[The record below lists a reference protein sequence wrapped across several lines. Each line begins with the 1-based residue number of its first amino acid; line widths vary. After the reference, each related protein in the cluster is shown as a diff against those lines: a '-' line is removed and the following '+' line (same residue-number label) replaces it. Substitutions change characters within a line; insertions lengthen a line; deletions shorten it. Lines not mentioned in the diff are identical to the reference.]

1 MSVED
6 DLSDTI
12 QKKKEF
18 MYNLKDLYDETDL
31 KDMIDLIQECREY
44 LLKVANEE
52 IDFNFYPDE
61 GVNLTNIRGIVEHV
75 MFHVDQLNIRNGING

>member
-1 MSVED
+1 MSVEN

-18 MYNLKDLYDETDL
+18 MYNLKDLYDERDL

-44 LLKVANEE
+44 LLKVANEK

-61 GVNLTNIRGIVEHV
+61 GVNLTNITGIIDHV
-75 MFHVDQLNIRNGING
+75 RFHVDQLNIRNGING

>member
-61 GVNLTNIRGIVEHV
+61 GVNLTNITGIIDHIG
-75 MFHVDQLNIRNGING
+75 FHVDQLDIRNGMNG

>member
-1 MSVED
+1 LSVEN

-18 MYNLKDLYDETDL
+18 MYNLKDLYDERDL

-44 LLKVANEE
+44 LLKVANEK

-61 GVNLTNIRGIVEHV
+61 GVNLTNITGIIDHV
-75 MFHVDQLNIRNGING
+75 RFHVDQLNIRNGING